1 MDWSSGIG
9 ELKGIGAK
17 TEQLFHNLGVYTVG
31 DILLHYPRDYEK
43 LPPVVRIA
51 DLPGLFGGEERQA
64 EEKKCGRRGGRTD
77 SGRVSDIPEAVIPAL
92 IPSSCRPRR

>member
-51 DLPGLFGGEERQA
+51 DLPGLFCAGGA
-64 EEKKCGRRGGRTD
+64 DNAGDLPYAAGAGG
-77 SGRVSDIPEAVIPAL
+77 
-92 IPSSCRPRR
+92 